1 MNNAETI
8 FSISQLNRLTRQTLE
23 REFPLCWVAGEVS
36 NLTRAMS
43 GHVYFT
49 LKDDAAQVRCIMFR
63 MRAQSI
69 PWRLE
74 NGQQVEA
81 RALVSLY
88 EPRGDFQL
96 TVETMR
102 RAGLGRLFEE
112 FSRLKEKLRLAGLF
126 APEKKRPL
134 PRFPRRIGI
143 VSSPRAAALHDVLI
157 TLRRRAP
164 HLSVILYPTQVQG
177 GSAANDIAEAIAR
190 AGQRNECDLL
200 LLVRGG
206 GGIED
211 LWAFNEEVVAR
222 AIASSRLPIIS
233 GIGHETDTTIADFV
247 ADIRAATPTAAAE
260 LATQEWSA
268 IAAQLTGFFRAL
280 NGAANRRITQE
291 QQRLDRHASRLI
303 DPISRMQREKARL
316 DMLGVRLRVALT
328 NNLRHRRARLDAL
341 NFRLNQGA
349 PRMEARRNRL
359 SLLAQRLQTVLLRQQ
374 QRRHH
379 LLDIVTT
386 TLAHLNPY
394 NIQAR
399 GFAIVR
405 NAEGAII
412 GSARRL
418 QVGERIILEFHDGQ
432 ATAEVLDVQPIA
444 SPTTPAQDQPDR

>member
-1 MNNAETI
+1 MNNAETV
-8 FSISQLNRLTRQTLE
+8 FSISQLNRLARQTLE

-49 LKDDAAQVRCIMFR
+49 LKDDAAQVRCIVFR

-81 RALVSLY
+81 RVLVSLY

-211 LWAFNEEVVAR
+211 LWAFNEEAVAR

-280 NGAANRRITQE
+280 NGAVNRRIAQE

-316 DMLGVRLRVALT
+316 DMLNVRLRVALT
-328 NNLRHRRARLDAL
+328 NNLRGRRSRLDAL
-341 NFRLNQGA
+341 NFRLNHGV
-349 PRMEARRNRL
+349 PRMEARRNHL
-359 SLLAQRLQTVLLRQQ
+359 SLLAQRLRTALLRQQ

-379 LLDIVTT
+379 LLDIVTAA
-386 TLAHLNPY
+386 LAHLNPR

-405 NAEGAII
+405 AAEGTTI
-412 GSARRL
+412 GSARHL
-418 QVGERIILEFHDGQ
+418 HVGERIILEFHDGQ
-432 ATAEVLDVQPIA
+432 ATAGVLDIQPVA
-444 SPTTPAQDQPDR
+444 SPTTPAQDR